1 MWVCDAKAAGGNV
14 ETTTAMA
21 QTLREAYAIL
31 DMLNGPNH
39 EAEERRGR
47 LLAIRYEGKPLGDHE
62 LRMRTTEPGETEYR
76 KDFGEAVS
84 FAHVAVGAG
93 IDGQIADMVSVQPPE
108 PDLLVTLTDGT
119 QVYVEVAQ
127 VTEQQSARSSSTIRA
142 INKHIHNRAA
152 SDPAFA
158 SARIG
163 CGLMFKFANVPPSR
177 ETKAVAD
184 EMVDVLYATDFA
196 TLERGTL
203 MPVPT
208 TIAPKLSALGARY
221 AVLAGSATVITAQ
234 SDAHW
239 FDPNDSVD
247 DLDARL
253 ADKMSKVYVPS
264 KPIWLA
270 LALNDL
276 RQVPQFTMEAI
287 RARVPTT
294 IGQFKRVLVGTMQN
308 AIILA

>member
-1 MWVCDAKAAGGNV
+1 MLPK
-14 ETTTAMA
+14 
-21 QTLREAYAIL
+21 TLREAYAIL
-31 DMLNGPNH
+31 DMLNGPNPA
-39 EAEERRGR
+39 AEERRRR
-47 LLAIRYEGKPLGDHE
+47 LLAIRHEGKPLGDHE
-62 LRMRTTEPGETEYR
+62 PVMRTTEPGETEYS
-76 KDFGEAVS
+76 KEFGEAVT

-93 IDGQIADMVSVQPPE
+93 IDEQIADMVSVQPPE

-127 VTEQQSARSSSTIRA
+127 ATEQQSARSSNTIRN

-158 SARIG
+158 AARTG
-163 CGLMFKFANVPPSR
+163 RPLMFKFANVPPSR

-196 TLERGTL
+196 TVSRGAL
-203 MPVPT
+203 MPVPAAV
-208 TIAPKLSALGARY
+208 APKLSALGVRY

-234 SDAHW
+234 SDAHS

-247 DLDARL
+247 DLDVRL
-253 ADKMSKVYVPS
+253 ADKMSKVYVPG

-276 RQVPQFTMEAI
+276 MQVPQFTMEI
-287 RARVPTT
+287 VRARVPTT
-294 IGQFKRVLVGTMQN
+294 IGQFERVLVGTMEE